1 MSTAM
6 LRDGDDTL
14 ASGGEEDLR
23 DEETFAWLLSVLGS
37 HSLRLRDEGAPDEMN
52 LPWRLLPADEDH
64 LRDEEPKPIVS
75 AEQTFA
81 WLLSLLLDEEPF
93 ASDNQTFASLF
104 LLLGEE
110 LLRD

>member
-1 MSTAM
+1 M
-6 LRDGDDTL
+6 L
-14 ASGGEEDLR
+14 LR
-23 DEETFAWLLSVLGS
+23 DEEHLLDEESLAW
-37 HSLRLRDEGAPDEMN
+37 H
-52 LPWRLLPADEDH
+52 LLPADEEH
-64 LRDEEPKPIVS
+64 LRDEEPKPFVS